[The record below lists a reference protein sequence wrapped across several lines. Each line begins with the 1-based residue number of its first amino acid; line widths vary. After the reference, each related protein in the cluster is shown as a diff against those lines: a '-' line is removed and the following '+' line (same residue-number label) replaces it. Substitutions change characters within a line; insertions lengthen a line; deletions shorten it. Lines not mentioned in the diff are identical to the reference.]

1 MPPQV
6 MLSCMRMGPLSIGQF
21 LEIAAAVR
29 DEEAKAIKDETDLG
43 LAESALHAPFA
54 GFGDYELFP
63 TFAEK
68 VAILGSRIAKNHAL
82 TDGNKRTALVAM
94 GMFAT
99 GNGGELNTTDQDAVA
114 QAIEDVSSGEMH
126 EDDFVAFVQ
135 PLVTEP

>member
-1 MPPQV
+1 MD
-6 MLSCMRMGPLSIGQF
+6 PLTIGQF

-29 DEEAKAIKDETDLG
+29 DDEAKAIKEETNLG

>member
-1 MPPQV
+1 MPPQL
-6 MLSCMRMGPLSIGQF
+6 MLSCMRMDPLSIGQF
-21 LEIAAAVR
+21 LEIVAAVR
-29 DEEAKAIKDETDLG
+29 DEEGKAIKDETDLG

-99 GNGGELNTTDQDAVA
+99 
-114 QAIEDVSSGEMH
+114 S
-126 EDDFVAFVQ
+126 
-135 PLVTEP
+135 